1 MIDILDVVR
10 PGDRVDLEMIS
21 VDGEGREEKK
31 YHITKVYD
39 ISDDAI
45 VEVVMP
51 QEQGRTIIMSQSA
64 Q

>member
-21 VDGEGREEKK
+21 VDGEGREDKK

-39 ISDDAI
+39 VSDDAI

-51 QEQGRTIIMSQSA
+51 ME
-64 Q
+64 